1 MASPNPC
8 KGDRQKFPSGRPTSA
23 PIPLDSSMLFAF
35 PVPSTY
41 TYAFTNSPLTHLH
54 EPSSSDENLDEPFHP
69 SDVVKTMINDFV
81 LNEDSPKN
89 SQSFH
94 VGSHTVAEFTPMG
107 MNFYNMFQP
116 PPAQFTS
123 QDIYSQAYEM
133 AKDQIGCRM
142 LQRKLEE
149 LNPFSIQTIFEQIQ
163 PHLTELMIDPFGN
176 YLIQKLLEVCEEQVF
191 ASTVNT
197 VASSLASIS
206 LNSHGTRAV
215 QKLIDLLATYQSHVS
230 FVVISLKPE
239 ILRLIKDINGNHV
252 VQRCVNSL
260 KSPQNQFIYDVA
272 GEHILEIATD
282 RHGCCVLQRCIQA
295 ATEWQKDELV
305 EKIITK
311 AVELVQDAFGNYVV
325 QYVIDLNSEKVNAKL
340 AFIFMSSIQTLA
352 TQKFSSN
359 VIEKCLQQN
368 SSEIQQKMIEEIGKE
383 ENIIKMIGDQYANYG
398 MGYVVVQ
405 RALTL
410 AKPKALEKMLGFIK
424 PIMDDLQNSHFGK
437 KIYAKL
443 SRSYPGLIQ

>member
-1 MASPNPC
+1 
-8 KGDRQKFPSGRPTSA
+8 
-23 PIPLDSSMLFAF
+23 
-35 PVPSTY
+35 VPSTY
-41 TYAFTNSPLTHLH
+41 TFAFTNSPLTHLH
-54 EPSSSDENLDEPFHP
+54 EPSSSDENPEEPFHP
-69 SDVVKTMINDFV
+69 SDMVKTMINDFV
-81 LNEDSPKN
+81 LNDDSPKN
-89 SQSFH
+89 SKSFNI
-94 VGSHTVAEFTPMG
+94 GSHTVAEFTPLG
-107 MNFYNMFQP
+107 MNYFNIFQT
-116 PPAQFTS
+116 PPAQFTP

-149 LNPFSIQTIFEQIQ
+149 VNPFSIQTIFEQIQ

-176 YLIQKLLEVCEEQVF
+176 YLIQKLLEVCEENVF
-191 ASTVNT
+191 SSTITT
-197 VASSLASIS
+197 VAGSLASIS

-215 QKLIDLLATYQSHVS
+215 QKLIDLLGTYQSHVS
-230 FVVISLKPE
+230 SVVLALKPE

-295 ATEWQKDELV
+295 ATEVQKDELV
-305 EKIITK
+305 ERIIGK

-340 AFIFMSSIQTLA
+340 AFIFMNSIQTLA

-368 SSEIQQKMIEEIGKE
+368 SCEIQQKMIEEIGKE
-383 ENIIKMIGDQYANYG
+383 ENIVKMIGDQYANYG
-398 MGYVVVQ
+398 I
-405 RALTL
+405 
-410 AKPKALEKMLGFIK
+410 F
-424 PIMDDLQNSHFGK
+424 
-437 KIYAKL
+437 
-443 SRSYPGLIQ
+443 